1 LRNRF
6 DGGIGIDVTDIVS
19 GLAKGAVMLRM
30 TRTVLLCPRTSLG
43 VLNRLVN
50 LLSVLH
56 RLVKT
61 DMEQLVRRSVE
72 LAPNS
77 VAVLV
82 VELHTSL
89 MMFRGA

>member
-1 LRNRF
+1 MRNRF

-19 GLAKGAVMLRM
+19 GLAKGAVMLL
-30 TRTVLLCPRTSLG
+30 TSRTVVLCPRTSLG
-43 VLNRLVN
+43 VLNCLVN
-50 LLSVLH
+50 LLLVMP

-89 MMFRGA
+89 TMFCGA